1 MDVSSA
7 TTQDAARR
15 RVLLA
20 ESDPRLLATL
30 RERLLGEG
38 YEVDSM
44 ADGADLLSTVRAGHF
59 DLVVLDLPAGD
70 GPELCRQL
78 RRSVPETALILA
90 TAGARVADRVL
101 SLRAGADDYLV
112 KPFDPAELVA
122 RVEACLRRRGRRR
135 EGPGC
140 HRFGE
145 LTVDLARAEVVR
157 EGRRVALSAR
167 ELELLRCLLEN
178 AGTVLSR
185 DVLLDRVWGRDA
197 MPIPR
202 TVDVHVAWLRR
213 KLEADP
219 RRPTLIR
226 TIHGVGYVFG
236 PDGAA
241 R

>member
-1 MDVSSA
+1 MDVPSA

-20 ESDPRLLATL
+20 EADPLLLATL

-38 YEVDSM
+38 YEVESL
-44 ADGADLLSTVRAGHF
+44 ADGADLPATVRAGRF
-59 DLVVLDLPAGD
+59 DLVVLDLPLRD
-70 GPELCRQL
+70 GLELCREL
-78 RRSVPETALILA
+78 RRSAPETALIVA
-90 TAGARVADRVL
+90 TARACAADRVL
-101 SLRAGADDYLV
+101 GLRAGADDYLV

-122 RVEACLRRRGRRR
+122 RVEACLRRVGRRR
-135 EGPGC
+135 EGPDC
-140 HRFGE
+140 RRFGE

-157 EGRRVALSAR
+157 DGRRVTLSAR
-167 ELELLRCLLEN
+167 ELELLRCLVEN

-185 DVLLDRVWGRDA
+185 DALLDRVWGHDA

-226 TIHGVGYVFG
+226 TVHGVGYVFS
-236 PDGAA
+236 PDTAA
-241 R
+241 L